1 MKAGFSPEEIVRR
14 RERGRLSGGAKDLA
28 RIVNEFR
35 SEPSS
40 MFRTSLMTQQRQLFG
55 TDGIRGVAGDFP
67 LTKRST
73 YLIGRALGHDLVRT
87 VSRAQAVIGQD
98 TRESSRWIA
107 DRVAEGLAAVGVD
120 VHSAGVITTPGV
132 AYLAR
137 SRKMAAGVVISAS
150 HNPWT
155 DNGIKVFSGDG
166 FKLTDAR
173 ELAIEKEIFALL
185 ENPASADDTAIKI
198 PRPSLPGEAELR
210 HGYVKSLTASVSSDL
225 SKLRVLVD
233 CANGAATAEAPEL
246 FRTLGIQAT
255 FIHISPD
262 GKNINEHCG
271 ALHPA
276 TLGKRV
282 ADAPGEFD
290 LGVTFDGDADRA
302 LFCDASGH
310 VVNGDAVLLAAARD
324 LHAQGKLKAD
334 TVVSTTMSNM
344 GLEIALKK
352 AGIRMLRA
360 NVGDK
365 YVLEEMLKTGATL
378 GGEQSGHIIFRDADS
393 TTGDGLLTALR
404 LMDIIVRSQ
413 QPLAALVG
421 DLKVFPQKIQNVR
434 VREKVPFA
442 QVPAIQSAIDA
453 AEKEL
458 DGNGR
463 IVVRYSGTEALARV
477 MVEAESETKMQSLTA
492 AIAVEI
498 QKALG
503 V

>member
-1 MKAGFSPEEIVRR
+1 MS
-14 RERGRLSGGAKDLA
+14 
-28 RIVNEFR
+28 
-35 SEPSS
+35 
-40 MFRTSLMTQQRQLFG
+40 QQRQLFG
-55 TDGIRGVAGDFP
+55 TDGIRGVAGEFP

-87 VSRAQAVIGQD
+87 TPRAQAVIGQD
-98 TRESSRWIA
+98 TRESSGWIA
-107 DRVAEGLAAVGVD
+107 DLVAAGLAAVGVE

-137 SRKMAAGVVISAS
+137 SRALAAGVVISAS

-185 ENPASADDTAIKI
+185 QKADAADEPALQVPK
-198 PRPSLPGEAELR
+198 PSLPGEAGLR
-210 HGYVKSLTASVSSDL
+210 HAYVESLRAGVPSDL
-225 SKLRVLVD
+225 SRLRVLVD
-233 CANGAATAEAPEL
+233 CAHGAATAEAPEL
-246 FRTLGIQAT
+246 FRSLGVQAT
-255 FIHISPD
+255 FIHASPD
-262 GKNINEHCG
+262 GRNINEGCG
-271 ALHPA
+271 ALHPGP
-276 TLGKRV
+276 LGKLV
-282 ADAPGEFD
+282 AESPGTFD

-302 LFCDASGH
+302 LFCDAGGR

-352 AGIRMLRA
+352 SGIRMLRA

-378 GGEQSGHIIFRDADS
+378 GGEQSGHIIFRDGDA

-404 LMDIIVRSQ
+404 LMDIVVRAAK
-413 QPLAALVG
+413 PLAELVG

-434 VREKVPFA
+434 VREKIPFA
-442 QVPAIQSAIDA
+442 QIPAVQSAIDA
-453 AEKEL
+453 AEREL
-458 DGNGR
+458 NGNGR
-463 IVVRYSGTEALARV
+463 VVVRYSGTEALARV
-477 MVEAESETKMQSLTA
+477 MVEAESQEKMETLTEK
-492 AIAVEI
+492 IAGVIEN
-498 QKALG
+498 ALG
-503 V
+503 ATK